1 MIEIQG
7 GITVGGG
14 IIIGQVD
21 AIFVITDFVTE
32 DNNNLISE
40 TGDQFIEET

>member
-1 MIEIQG
+1 MIEIG
-7 GITVGGG
+7 NGIQVGGG
-14 IIIGQVD
+14 IIIGQVN
-21 AIFVITDFVTE
+21 AIFVIVDFITE